1 MTEAP
6 FKQEK
11 AALSDDEQASRRP
24 ETAADGGDYAP
35 QAMLAAAQNGEQ
47 EAMETLIQRN
57 EGLIHGIVRR
67 FTDRAQR
74 IGAEYDDLYQLAC
87 IGFIKAVSQFDFT
100 LEYRF
105 STYAVPKMIGEI
117 RRFLRDDGPIK
128 VSRSVREVSGKI
140 EAARES
146 LLKRLGRE
154 PSVSEIAAATGL
166 TSEEV
171 AAQENRMPQVVSPDG
186 ETDTLES
193 IPDPSQPEE
202 TLLDRLALSA
212 SVASLP
218 PRERSVISLRYERG
232 LTQQKVALILGV
244 SQVQVSRIER
254 SALEKL
260 RRLLC

>member
-6 FKQEK
+6 PKSLTVPPERSQT
-11 AALSDDEQASRRP
+11 LRSDSN
-24 ETAADGGDYAP
+24 YAP
-35 QAMLAAAQNGEQ
+35 QMLITAAQQGAQ
-47 EAMETLIQRN
+47 EAMEALIQRN

-67 FTDRAQR
+67 FLERAQR

-87 IGFIKAVSQFDFT
+87 IGLIKAVKQFDPT
-100 LEYRF
+100 LEYQF

-128 VSRSVREVSGKI
+128 VSRSVREASGKI
-140 EAARES
+140 EAARET
-146 LLKRLGRE
+146 LLKRFCRE
-154 PSVSEIAAATGL
+154 PTVSEIAEATGF
-166 TSEEV
+166 TPEDI

-186 ETDTLES
+186 ETDALNN
-193 IPDPSQPEE
+193 IPDPTPAEE
-202 TLLDRLALSA
+202 TLLDKLSLADSI
-212 SVASLP
+212 SSLP

>member
-11 AALSDDEQASRRP
+11 AALSDGGQEARRP

-35 QAMLAAAQNGEQ
+35 QAMLVAAQNGEQ

-57 EGLIHGIVRR
+57 EGLIHGIARR

-87 IGFIKAVSQFDFT
+87 IGFIKAVSQFDFS

-212 SVASLP
+212 SG
-218 PRERSVISLRYERG
+218 E
-232 LTQQKVALILGV
+232 
-244 SQVQVSRIER
+244 
-254 SALEKL
+254 
-260 RRLLC
+260 